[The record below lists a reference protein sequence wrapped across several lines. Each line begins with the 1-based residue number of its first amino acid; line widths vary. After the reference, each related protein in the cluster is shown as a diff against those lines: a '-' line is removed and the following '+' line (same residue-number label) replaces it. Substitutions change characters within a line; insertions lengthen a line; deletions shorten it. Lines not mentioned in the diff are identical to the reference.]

1 MSTSAVRHSLEQR
14 TNSNGMKVVRSQ
26 ALRGVMDISFTSDD
40 EDDPVSDR
48 YFDTAKNKHKSLE
61 RHNDQYIQMRRVRQ
75 QSVGSRSFGKKS
87 FDDVLSQMERSV
99 RSRSKISSKDS
110 RHRKT
115 HKKQSKI

>member
-1 MSTSAVRHSLEQR
+1 
-14 TNSNGMKVVRSQ
+14 
-26 ALRGVMDISFTSDD
+26 
-40 EDDPVSDR
+40 
-48 YFDTAKNKHKSLE
+48 
-61 RHNDQYIQMRRVRQ
+61 MRRVRQ